1 MLWAF
6 SSLKD
11 KQMKEI
17 KALEEK
23 MGVTLLAFSDIDVE
37 YATLTEEEM
46 KVLLQAEKDL
56 GLSLVAVNVK

>member
-11 KQMKEI
+11 KQMKAI

-23 MGVTLLAFSDIDVE
+23 MGVTLLAFSDIEVE
-37 YATLTEEEM
+37 YAKLTEEEM
-46 KVLLQAEKDL
+46 KVLLQAEKDM

>member
-11 KQMKEI
+11 KQIKAI

-23 MGVTLLAFSDIDVE
+23 MGVTLLAFSDIEVE
-37 YATLTEEEM
+37 YANLTEEEM
-46 KVLLQAEKDL
+46 KVLLQAEKDM

>member
-1 MLWAF
+1 MLWVF

-11 KQMKEI
+11 KQMKAI

-23 MGVTLLAFSDIDVE
+23 MGVTLLAFSDIEVE
-37 YATLTEEEM
+37 YANLTEEEM
-46 KVLLQAEKDL
+46 KVLMQAEKDI

>member
-1 MLWAF
+1 MLWVF

-11 KQMKEI
+11 KQMKAI

-23 MGVTLLAFSDIDVE
+23 MGVTLLAFSEIDVE
-37 YATLTEEEM
+37 YANLTEEEL

>member
-1 MLWAF
+1 MLWVF

-11 KQMKEI
+11 KQMKAI

-37 YATLTEEEM
+37 YANLTEEEL